1 MGMKIYLTAIVLL
14 TVVVASCVKTEPV
27 SPVPEITFKRFEVF
41 YAYDTLLEQYIPV
54 GELEFSFIDGDADI
68 GMYEEDIIE
77 DTTGWDERN
86 YNVFLTPYQKIDTL
100 YYLIEPD
107 SSKPP
112 PYYTIW
118 HDSKLD
124 RVGQN
129 KTIKG
134 DITLTLN
141 DLPEFDTIRY
151 EFFIRD
157 RAGNESN
164 LETTTD
170 VSTKPIQPIF

>member
-1 MGMKIYLTAIVLL
+1 MKIHRLGISVASIVL
-14 TVVVASCVKTEPV
+14 VSCIKTDPV
-27 SPVPEITFKRFEVF
+27 SPVPEITFKNLEVF

-68 GMYEEDIIE
+68 GLYEEDIIE

-86 YNVFLTPYQKIDTL
+86 YNVFLTPYQKLDTL
-100 YYLIEPD
+100 YYLIESD
-107 SSKPP
+107 SSNPP

-118 HDSKLD
+118 HDVKLD

-141 DLPEFDTIRY
+141 DMPQFDTIRY

-164 LETTTD
+164 LVTTSDAGTKP
-170 VSTKPIQPIF
+170 VSTDF